1 MKMLKLL
8 VLVTITV
15 AGCSS
20 FNRIEIHGPFVLDT
34 SGKRTSIP
42 NEEEVVS
49 TPQPST
55 DPVEAVIA
63 EKSVTPPAAVAS
75 LAGLCPAYKAPALPK
90 TPELP
95 LAEIKRLAGINDR
108 NAIDKLMLDH
118 IEALRLHTALVKRTV
133 LQSQLR
139 YAEQCKRWQRDHK

>member
-1 MKMLKLL
+1 MKMLKSL

-20 FNRIEIHGPFVLDT
+20 FNKIEIHGPVILD
-34 SGKRTSIP
+34 SGQRAALS
-42 NEEEVVS
+42 NEEPVAAS
-49 TPQPST
+49 QPQA

-63 EKSVTPPAAVAS
+63 EKPVTPPPVLAN

-95 LAEIKRLAGINDR
+95 LADIKRLAGTNDK

-118 IEALRLHTALVKRTV
+118 IEALRLHAALVKRTV

-139 YAEQCKRWQRDHK
+139 YAEQCKRWQRDHQQ